1 MLRRVVSDKGDTLAL
16 ALDRENQE
24 HVSSHVASA
33 LRGMLVSSR
42 PGRSSSRTCII
53 LQLWTLAK

>member
-1 MLRRVVSDKGDTLAL
+1 MSDKGDTLAL